1 MSKLSENFDSSE
13 FKCKCCGGLP
23 KNGMNP
29 NLIELLQELRNKLGK
44 SISIT
49 SGYRCEYHN
58 RKVKGAKNSQHVL
71 GNAADIRVAGMSAHE
86 VHDYIASHFNQ
97 RAKGLGKY
105 PNFTHVDVRSGD
117 KARWVGK

>member
-23 KNGMNP
+23 KGGMNP
-29 NLIELLQELRNKLGK
+29 KLIELLQELRNKLGK

-49 SGYRCEYHN
+49 SGYRCEHHN
-58 RKVKGAKNSQHVL
+58 HKVGGAKHSQHVL
-71 GNAADIRVAGMSAHE
+71 GTAADIRVAGMNAHE

-97 RAKGLGKY
+97 RCKGLGKY
-105 PNFTHVDVRSGD
+105 KNFTHVDVREGAS
-117 KARWVGK
+117 ARWSG